1 MRSMM
6 VGALMVA
13 VATLAPVATAQ
24 AAPKCTRTLVRQ
36 GVLPDL
42 ETVVPKHLT
51 IQNEHQ
57 REFLRF
63 TNGVAN
69 RGAGDWRLRPEPP
82 PGTASFT
89 DAVQEIQD
97 ASGNVLCEKVVST
110 FEFHADHNHWHVGDV
125 ALFEVRVAQVG
136 DDGTGGLWGATL
148 KNDRGQAQSIKV
160 GFCLI
165 DSYKLDDNAPTT
177 ERIYWDCETSFQG
190 ISPGWVDQ
198 YHQSLEGQEI
208 DITGARPGIYYL
220 VSTAN
225 PDRTF
230 LEADLTDNTAWVSFL
245 LTRDSRGNPKLV
257 EIVHSP
263 CGSPGMCGEQATNR

>member
-6 VGALMVA
+6 IVTLIVALAALVPVGMGRG
-13 VATLAPVATAQ
+13 APE
-24 AAPKCTRTLVRQ
+24 CTRTLVRQ

-42 ETVVPKHLT
+42 ETVVPKHLA
-51 IQNEHQ
+51 IQNERK
-57 REFLRF
+57 REVLRF
-63 TNGVAN
+63 TNGIAN
-69 RGAGDWRLRPEPP
+69 RGAEDWRLRPDPP

-97 ASGNVLCEKVVST
+97 PSGNVLCEKVVST
-110 FEFHADHNHWHVGDV
+110 FEFHADHKHWHIGDV
-125 ALFEVRVAQVG
+125 ALFEVRVAQRG

-165 DSYKLDDNAPTT
+165 DVYKLGDNAPTT

-190 ISPGWVDQ
+190 ISPEWVDQ
-198 YHQSLEGQEI
+198 YHQALEGQQI
-208 DITGARPGIYYL
+208 DITGAPPGIYYL

-225 PDRTF
+225 PDGTF

-257 EIVHSP
+257 EIAHSP
-263 CGSPGMCGEQATNR
+263 CESPGMCGEQATNR